1 MKDDLGVPIKDNKQD
16 IDDTSTVN
24 DDVIEL
30 ENEILDDSDYNDSSF
45 DCD

>member
-16 IDDTSTVN
+16 IDDISTVN
-24 DDVIEL
+24 DDVVEL